1 MARTKIEV
9 VQELFRAWG
18 RHDVDT
24 IIGLM
29 AADVEWHYH
38 VGSPPVNGVDAMR
51 KVLDRLKNHQIDST
65 WRLTRH
71 AETGNALLVEGVDD
85 FESAAGHR
93 VQVPY
98 MGVYE
103 FDGEAITSWRDYV
116 DLGLLTAAQAGEAL
130 GDHLRPLI
138 DAGVPINEQ

>member
-1 MARTKIEV
+1 VTRSKLEV

-24 IIGLM
+24 VVSLM
-29 AADVEWHYH
+29 APGVVWHYH
-38 VGSPPVNGVDAMR
+38 VGSPPVEGVDAMR
-51 KVLDRLKNHQIDST
+51 KVLDRLKGHQIDST

-71 AETGNALLVEGVDD
+71 AETGKALMVEGVDD
-85 FESAAGHR
+85 FESAEGHR

-103 FDGEAITSWRDYV
+103 FEGEAITAWRDYLDMGLLAAAQRGD
-116 DLGLLTAAQAGEAL
+116 DLGA
-130 GDHLRPLI
+130 HLRPLI
-138 DAGVPINEQ
+138 DAGVPIHEQ